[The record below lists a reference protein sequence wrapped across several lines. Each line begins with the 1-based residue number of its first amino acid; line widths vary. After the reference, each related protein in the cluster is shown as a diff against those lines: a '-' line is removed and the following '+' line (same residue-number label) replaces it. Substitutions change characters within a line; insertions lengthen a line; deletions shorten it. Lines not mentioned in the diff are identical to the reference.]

1 MRLTANQVADHFGLS
16 ITRSKALIKLGMPTS
31 SIAEATAWRNARMLR
46 AKGGSTDKRTEAA
59 ASLSVDIGEVDPDD
73 SFEQTVERHRELKE
87 ASRLRFVAAAEA
99 GEPSQKKLYEI
110 YQNVVKTLVTLER
123 EALARRIDS
132 KKLVESAM
140 ALERFW
146 NVLSEIKADMQ
157 SFGLEVATKA
167 NPDNPQIAL
176 AACNG
181 KADKLLDKWSKL
193 AEAADAEMSEQEVK
207 EADAPDLSSL
217 DIAEEPTAE

>member
-1 MRLTANQVADHFGLS
+1 MKLTANQISNHFGFGL
-16 ITRSKALIKLGMPTS
+16 TRAKTLIKQGMPTT
-31 SIAEATAWRNARMLR
+31 SIAEATAWRDARLLR
-46 AKGGSTDKRTEAA
+46 GKHGGVAQRVSSAA
-59 ASLSVDIGEVDPDD
+59 DSIDPADINPDD

-132 KKLVESAM
+132 KKLVESSL

-146 NVLSEIKADMQ
+146 KVLMEVKADMQ

-176 AACNG
+176 AACNA
-181 KADKLLDKWSKL
+181 KADKLLEKWSKL
-193 AEAADAEMSEQEVK
+193 AEAADSEMSEQEVT
-207 EADAPDLSSL
+207 EAQAPDLSSL
-217 DIAEEPTAE
+217 DTPFDAEAEG

>member
-1 MRLTANQVADHFGLS
+1 MKLTANQISNHFGFG
-16 ITRSKALIKLGMPTS
+16 ITRAKALIKLGMPTTT
-31 SIAEATAWRNARMLR
+31 IAEATAWRDARLLR
-46 AKGGSTDKRTEAA
+46 SKQGGVAQRVT
-59 ASLSVDIGEVDPDD
+59 SVADSIDPADVNPDD

-132 KKLVESAM
+132 KKLVESSL

-146 NVLSEIKADMQ
+146 KVLMEVKADMQ

-167 NPDNPQIAL
+167 NPENPQIAL
-176 AACNG
+176 AACNL
-181 KADKLLDKWSKL
+181 KADKLLEKWSKL
-193 AEAADAEMSEQEVK
+193 ADAADAEMSEQEVT
-207 EADAPDLSSL
+207 EAEAPDLSSL
-217 DIAEEPTAE
+217 DMPFDAEAGE